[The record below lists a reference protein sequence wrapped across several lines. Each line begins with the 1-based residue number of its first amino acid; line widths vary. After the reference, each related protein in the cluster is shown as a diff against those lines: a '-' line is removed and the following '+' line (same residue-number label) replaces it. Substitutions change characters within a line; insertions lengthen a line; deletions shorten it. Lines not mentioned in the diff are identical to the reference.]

1 MYIELTEEEKDAIC
15 DLGNAIIE
23 CVDKLKEML
32 NEICECFSEIIEEI
46 KDNIGA
52 PTNTKYKLVKFLSKC
67 TGIDKKVLWHKM
79 YVRRAR
85 SNC

>member
-1 MYIELTEEEKDAIC
+1 MYIELTEEQKNAIC
-15 DLGNAIIE
+15 DLGNVIIE
-23 CVDKLKEML
+23 CVDGLKEML

-46 KDNIGA
+46 KDFE
-52 PTNTKYKLVKFLSKC
+52 Y
-67 TGIDKKVLWHKM
+67 TGIDKKVMWHKI

>member
-1 MYIELTEEEKDAIC
+1 MYIELTEEQKDAIC
-15 DLGNAIIE
+15 NLGNAIIE
-23 CVDKLKEML
+23 WFDKLKETL
-32 NEICECFSEIIEEI
+32 NEICECFSEIIEET
-46 KDNIGA
+46 KDIIGA
-52 PTNTKYKLVKFLSKC
+52 PTSTKYKMVKFLSKC